1 MKLFEDTVGG
11 LLGCDGV
18 PEAVAGDDDEVLGAV
33 HLDRSHVGVG
43 AYIGLVIA
51 VTCKTKTKFSA
62 LLKMSKN
69 YCFFFQFFK
78 WSKFF

>member
-1 MKLFEDTVGG
+1 MKLFEDAVSG
-11 LLGCDGV
+11 LFGCNGV

-51 VTCKTKTKFSA
+51 VTCKTTTFSG
-62 LLKMSKN
+62 LFQMSK
-69 YCFFFQFFK
+69 
-78 WSKFF
+78 